1 MSCFLLLFSLQ
12 NGIGVF
18 VSQRQRLC
26 KIGRVPAAIRSAR
39 RWAAHEEKQGSPCH
53 ERGGEG
59 ADSRPWLPTKP
70 ASVSSGSCSA
80 SGRWGI

>member
-1 MSCFLLLFSLQ
+1 MSCYLLLFSLQ

-39 RWAAHEEKQGSPCH
+39 QARRWAAHEVKQGSPCH
-53 ERGGEG
+53 GRGGEG
-59 ADSRPWLPTKP
+59 SDSRP
-70 ASVSSGSCSA
+70 
-80 SGRWGI
+80 